1 MSNKTKTNIS
11 ALDKIGEISQ
21 QAGLLLMTAAVTLG
35 MVEIPEHVNN
45 KIVLP
50 VEAVYSQV
58 GGAGANDETNSTLR
72 REKEESG
79 PHYVSYSSIQ
89 RTHARAGKR

>member
-1 MSNKTKTNIS
+1 MSNKIKTNNS
-11 ALDKIGEISQ
+11 TLQQIGNASQ
-21 QAGLLLMTAAVTLG
+21 QVGLLLMTAAVTLG
-35 MVEIPEHVNN
+35 MVEMPEHLNG

-50 VEAVYSQV
+50 AEAVYSQV

-89 RTHARAGKR
+89 RTHARSGKR